1 MQLVVVMAVRKAVSA
16 ATTTCLAL
24 KNVVLI
30 QRFSGQDNICAFF
43 IHNEEKDMKIFGGY
57 EIITYICSIKQIKQ
71 LDYARD
77 TKNVWNEILFLFT

>member
-1 MQLVVVMAVRKAVSA
+1 MEIGLRELQHCNKCNKTFAR
-16 ATTTCLAL
+16 
-24 KNVVLI
+24 
-30 QRFSGQDNICAFF
+30 FF

-77 TKNVWNEILFLFT
+77 TKNVWNEILLLFT

>member
-1 MQLVVVMAVRKAVSA
+1 MTFIQPILELQHCNKCNK
-16 ATTTCLAL
+16 TFAL
-24 KNVVLI
+24 
-30 QRFSGQDNICAFF
+30 FF

-77 TKNVWNEILFLFT
+77 TKNEYFGGSVKNEDF

>member
-1 MQLVVVMAVRKAVSA
+1 MTAVMTQVPVPTAITRT
-16 ATTTCLAL
+16 ATLQQ
-24 KNVVLI
+24 V
-30 QRFSGQDNICAFF
+30 QQDICAFF

>member
-1 MQLVVVMAVRKAVSA
+1 VQ
-16 ATTTCLAL
+16 
-24 KNVVLI
+24 
-30 QRFSGQDNICAFF
+30 QDICAFF

-77 TKNVWNEILFLFT
+77 TKNVWK